1 MAPRSDGFEVIWAIT
16 APARGWVEVRPADG
30 GPTRRFAS
38 DRNGFTP
45 QGTEVLRVRTEGL
58 DPGRTHEVRTVT
70 VGTDEGHDDT
80 PVLSLFK
87 RVRTLDPDAA
97 NATFVAWNDT
107 HQNPET
113 LRLLDERSPRADVW
127 VWNGD
132 ICNNWRDPA
141 ELAPTVLSPA
151 GLDVTEGRPMVL
163 SWGNHDVRGR
173 WAYRMPE
180 FAASP
185 NDLPYFAFRNGPVA
199 TIVLCTGEDK
209 PDDHPSFRG
218 RVAHTQLRQRQAAW
232 LAEQIHRPGFVDA
245 PYRVVFCHMPLR
257 WKEEVIRTEDDYAS
271 GEWDHYSRVS
281 RELWHDSL
289 VAWGAQVVISGHTH
303 EQGRIDPTADFPY
316 TQVVGG
322 GNTPDIATWIE
333 GSADPDR
340 LRVRTH
346 RLEDGSIADQVEFS
360 PIS

>member
-1 MAPRSDGFEVIWAIT
+1 
-16 APARGWVEVRPADG
+16 
-30 GPTRRFAS
+30 
-38 DRNGFTP
+38 
-45 QGTEVLRVRTEGL
+45 
-58 DPGRTHEVRTVT
+58 
-70 VGTDEGHDDT
+70 
-80 PVLSLFK
+80 
-87 RVRTLDPDAA
+87 
-97 NATFVAWNDT
+97 
-107 HQNPET
+107 
-113 LRLLDERSPRADVW
+113 
-127 VWNGD
+127 
-132 ICNNWRDPA
+132 
-141 ELAPTVLSPA
+141 
-151 GLDVTEGRPMVL
+151 
-163 SWGNHDVRGR
+163 
-173 WAYRMPE
+173 
-180 FAASP
+180 
-185 NDLPYFAFRNGPVA
+185 
-199 TIVLCTGEDK
+199 
-209 PDDHPSFRG
+209 
-218 RVAHTQLRQRQAAW
+218 
-232 LAEQIHRPGFVDA
+232 
-245 PYRVVFCHMPLR
+245 MPLR